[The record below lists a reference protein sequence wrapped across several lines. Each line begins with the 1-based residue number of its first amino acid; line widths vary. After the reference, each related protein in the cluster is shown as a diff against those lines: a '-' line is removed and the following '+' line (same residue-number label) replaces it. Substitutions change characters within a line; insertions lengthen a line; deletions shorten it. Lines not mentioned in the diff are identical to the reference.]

1 MENASKALIMA
12 GTVLILVL
20 VITVGMNLFNK
31 AGNLNGAVKN
41 KWSVDEVKSFNDQFE
56 KFGGEQSGSRV
67 KELITEINRSNK
79 AMDVRVEINNSAANK
94 SLDGVYYPDSSIING
109 NTYNITFE
117 RDNNNRITVVN
128 INN

>member
-1 MENASKALIMA
+1 MENASKALIIA
-12 GTVLILVL
+12 GTALILIL
-20 VITVGMNLFNK
+20 IISAGMLLFNK
-31 AGNLNGAVKN
+31 AGNLSNSARVQ
-41 KWSVDEVKSFNDQFE
+41 WTEDEVNSFNDQFE

-67 KELITEINRSNK
+67 KELITEVNRSNK

-94 SLDGVYYPDSSIING
+94 SLDGVYYPASSIING

>member
-1 MENASKALIMA
+1 MENASKALIIA
-12 GTVLILVL
+12 GTALILILV
-20 VITVGMNLFNK
+20 ISAGMYLYRN
-31 AGNLNGAVKN
+31 AGNVNGAVRN
-41 KWSVDEVKSFNDQFE
+41 KWSVDEVNSFNDQFE

-94 SLDGVYYPDSSIING
+94 SSDGVYYPASSIING

-128 INN
+128 ID